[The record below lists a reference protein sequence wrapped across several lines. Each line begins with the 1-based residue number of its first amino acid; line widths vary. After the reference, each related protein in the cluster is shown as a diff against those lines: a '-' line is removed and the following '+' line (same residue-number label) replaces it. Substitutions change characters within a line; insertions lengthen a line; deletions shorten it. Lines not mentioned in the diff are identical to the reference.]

1 MKNPI
6 LLLATKTTVMT
17 EGSQCLVL
25 FHKQTNKAQ
34 YYLVYLL
41 SYTRS
46 SEDSKANVITGTAFS
61 CLTHKGSVANRGSKY
76 YCKSKGD
83 IPRKGLQTLVRYM
96 EFYCRVGNT
105 EADKRKT
112 CDLCH
117 CLFTCRSN

>member
-1 MKNPI
+1 
-6 LLLATKTTVMT
+6 MT

-83 IPRKGLQTLVRYM
+83 IPHEGLETLVRYM
-96 EFYCRVGNT
+96 EVYYRVGNT